1 MPEMTEVVSLVVQT
15 GALGLLT
22 YIVVKG
28 IPAILTIMSLFLK
41 SQAHNDETL
50 SKVGRA
56 VIHLSYKIKN
66 PCIVN
71 DEELTEL
78 EKEITAHM
86 TEMTEAAKVD
96 LLEEIRK
103 RGKAK

>member
-1 MPEMTEVVSLVVQT
+1 MQFPEIISLVVQT

-41 SQAHNDETL
+41 SQAHADETI

-56 VIHLSYKIKN
+56 VLHLSYKIKN
-66 PCIVN
+66 PCIIN
-71 DEELTEL
+71 DEEISEL
-78 EKEITAHM
+78 DKELLQHM
-86 TEMTEAAKVD
+86 QQLPDASKFD

-103 RGKAK
+103 REKET

>member
-28 IPAILTIMSLFLK
+28 IPALMTVARLIVGAL
-41 SQAHNDETL
+41 AHQDETIAKL
-50 SKVGRA
+50 ARGL
-56 VIHLSYKIKN
+56 IHVSYKIKN

-71 DEELTEL
+71 NDEMEEL
-78 EKEITAHM
+78 EKELIQHM
-86 TEMTEAAKVD
+86 QELSSQAKQD
-96 LLEEIRK
+96 LLKELQK
-103 RGKAK
+103 TGG